1 MLIEILKNHYEL
13 FETTLYTNP
22 MVAFDQKNEKQENVR
37 LKQLVHNMNVVFLN
51 ILKLLKIE
59 YIFQYINNYEFN

>member
-13 FETTLYTNP
+13 FETTLCTNP

-37 LKQLVHNMNVVFLN
+37 LKQLVHNINVVFLN
-51 ILKLLKIE
+51 FLKLLKIE
-59 YIFQYINNYEFN
+59 YIFQYINDYEFN